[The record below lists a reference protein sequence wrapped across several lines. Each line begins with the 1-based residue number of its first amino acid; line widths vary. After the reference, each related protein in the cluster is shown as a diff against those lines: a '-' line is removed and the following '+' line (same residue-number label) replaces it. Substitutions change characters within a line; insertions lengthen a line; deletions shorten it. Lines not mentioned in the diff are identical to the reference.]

1 MNDVPRPTVS
11 PHDGDTGGWRWLG
24 GWVRLHARP
33 RESERKGLG
42 SLRLAETTL
51 LILFG
56 LLLAI
61 ATVNDVR
68 QQTHVNHRLNADL
81 ATWRAVTGHDYH
93 TIAVEQDV
101 KEHTTRDIVCGNISP
116 GGAKERTQLCLRM
129 TGPVRADRRHLS
141 GGYYLP
147 PRSEDQ
153 ARLRYGC
160 FGPAVQAGLCS
171 R

>member
-1 MNDVPRPTVS
+1 MPAAGSRESDAA
-11 PHDGDTGGWRWLG
+11 RWSWLPE
-24 GWVRLHARP
+24 WARP

-93 TIAVEQDV
+93 SIGVEQDI
-101 KEHTTRDIVCGNISP
+101 KEHTTRDIVCGNVSP
-116 GGAKERTQLCLRM
+116 GGPKERTQLCLRM
-129 TGPVRADRRHLS
+129 TGPVHGNRRQVA

-147 PRSEDQ
+147 PRSEDL

-160 FGPAVQAGLCS
+160 FGPALQAGLCA